1 MNSANIYLEFGVR
14 VRKSRIAV
22 ELTQE
27 ALGER
32 VGLSRTSIT
41 NIESGRQKI
50 LLHQF
55 FLLAEALSV
64 RPQALLPTA
73 QPKKQIG
80 QIERALPKDLNRKDR
95 DFILRMIE
103 SENTDLR

>member
-1 MNSANIYLEFGVR
+1 MNSASIYREFGAK
-14 VRKSRIAV
+14 VRKSRNAV
-22 ELTQE
+22 ELTQDVL
-27 ALGER
+27 AER

-64 RPQALLPTA
+64 SPQALLPTT
-73 QPKKQIG
+73 QPKKQIE
-80 QIERALPKDLNRKDR
+80 QALPKDLSRKDK
-95 DFILRMIE
+95 DLILRIIE
-103 SENTDLR
+103 SENIDVR